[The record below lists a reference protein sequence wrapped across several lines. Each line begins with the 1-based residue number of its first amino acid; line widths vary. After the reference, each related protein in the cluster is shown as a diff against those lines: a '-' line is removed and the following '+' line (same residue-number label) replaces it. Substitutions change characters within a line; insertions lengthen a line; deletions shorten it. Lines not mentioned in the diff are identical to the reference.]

1 MCFRFIFCLFRFFVM
16 FSLFT
21 QGCSNLQ
28 EKAYTR
34 IPDNV
39 HKQAEKVCNNIDGSQ
54 FIVRDRQVWLKKK
67 DESEIELKHYK
78 SILPDGYYFCSGHD
92 RNSLI
97 IE

>member
-1 MCFRFIFCLFRFFVM
+1 MCFRLIFCLFRFFVM

-34 IPDNV
+34 IPDNL

-67 DESEIELKHYK
+67 KESEIELKHYK

-92 RNSLI
+92 RNSQI

>member
-1 MCFRFIFCLFRFFVM
+1 MCFRLFFCLFYFFIA
-16 FSLFT
+16 LALIT

-28 EKAYTR
+28 EKAYTQ

-39 HKQAEKVCNNIDGSQ
+39 HKQAKKVCNNIDGSH
-54 FIVRDRQVWLKKK
+54 FIVKDRHVWLRKK
-67 DESEIELKHYK
+67 DESEIELNHYK

>member
-1 MCFRFIFCLFRFFVM
+1 MA
-16 FSLFT
+16 LFT

-28 EKAYTR
+28 EKVYTR

-39 HKQAEKVCNNIDGSQ
+39 YQQAEKVCNNIDGSQ
-54 FIVRDRQVWLKKK
+54 FIVKDLRVWMKKK
-67 DESEIELKHYK
+67 DDSEIELKHYK